1 VIRDLVEAAATRGRL
16 PRQEEME
23 MTAQPQPNV
32 PTIAASAPVVSA
44 HEVEIDAPIDRVWG
58 VLTAIEAWPAWN
70 PDVKSVTVDGPV
82 AEGVIFRWKAG
93 PGTITSRIEHL
104 DRPRLVAWSG
114 RTLGIRAIHVWRLEA
129 RNGKT
134 LARTEES
141 YDGLVARVLRRSLQ
155 KTLDTALTDGASYLK
170 AEVEKL
176 SPGVSRAPRRRTHHH
191 RPS

>member
-1 VIRDLVEAAATRGRL
+1 
-16 PRQEEME
+16 ME
-23 MTAQPQPNV
+23 MNAQPDPKE
-32 PTIAASAPVVSA
+32 PTIAAGAPVVSA
-44 HEVEIDAPIDRVWG
+44 YEVEIDAPIDRVWG

-70 PDVKSVTVDGPV
+70 PDVRSVTVDGPV
-82 AEGVIFRWKAG
+82 EEGTAFRWKAG

-114 RTLGIRAIHVWRLEA
+114 RTLGIRAVHVWRLEA

-170 AEVEKL
+170 AEAEKL
-176 SPGVSRAPRRRTHHH
+176 SPNVP
-191 RPS
+191 